1 MIKLIAIS
9 IFRLYLI
16 NSLFPARLFFL
27 SLVIRLTVLW
37 EIGAYFSD
45 FLSLLSFMVYI
56 RGITAVIGYFITF
69 FPKTSEGRFFD
80 PCIFRIAYVVRRI
93 F

>member
-1 MIKLIAIS
+1 MIKLIVIS

-69 FPKTSEGRFFD
+69 FPKTSEGRFFG